1 MGARTKKVGVGG
13 REEGRKEGRKEERKE
28 GRKKG
33 RKKERKRS
41 ATGVDINKRE
51 KRLSLCASW
60 KNFEQGRWVYL
71 LLLLSQV

>member
-13 REEGRKEGRKEERKE
+13 WEEGKEGRKGRKEG
-28 GRKKG
+28 
-33 RKKERKRS
+33 KKERRP